1 MFTEIKPTE
10 IVGKGA
16 IRRGRGRPPGQTAQ
30 GAAAK
35 QRLYDIA
42 VKRMARHGYEMTTLR
57 DVAKDAGVSVSL
69 LYRYFPSKR
78 AVIFALY
85 DELSADYVTTTAAMR
100 PGRWRDRSLFALTSS
115 LEVLTPHRTTLR
127 GLIPVLVGDPDEGL
141 FGEHAAFSRLRV
153 LSVFERAV
161 VEASDAPPRALAEA
175 IGRLLYLVHLAV
187 LLWWLLDKTVKQRA
201 TTALVQLFAGIL
213 PSAAMTL
220 RLPLV
225 RRFVLSVDALVRE
238 ALFGDAGPSA
248 TLGLPPN
255 VGAK

>member
-1 MFTEIKPTE
+1 MFTEIKATE
-10 IVGKGA
+10 TPGRS
-16 IRRGRGRPPGQTAQ
+16 RRGRGRPPGQTAQ

-35 QRLYDIA
+35 KRLYDIA

-57 DVAKDAGVSVSL
+57 DVAKDAGVSVGL

-100 PGRWRDRSLFALTSS
+100 PGTWRARGLFALTSS
-115 LEVLTPHRTTLR
+115 LDVLSPHRTTLR

-153 LSVFERAV
+153 LSVFEQAV
-161 VEASDAPPRALAEA
+161 IGAADAPPRPLAEA

-187 LLWWLLDKTVKQRA
+187 LLWWLLDKTAKQRA
-201 TTALVQLFAGIL
+201 TGALVQLLAGIL

-220 RLPLV
+220 RLPFV

-238 ALFGDAGPSA
+238 ALFGDAVEA
-248 TLGLPPN
+248 R
-255 VGAK
+255 A

>member
-1 MFTEIKPTE
+1 MFTQIKPGETSA
-10 IVGKGA
+10 A
-16 IRRGRGRPPGQTAQ
+16 ISPKRGRGRPPGPTAQ

-35 QRLYDIA
+35 QRLYDVA

-100 PGRWRDRSLFALTSS
+100 PGKWRDRGLFALKSS

-127 GLIPVLVGDPDEGL
+127 GLIPVLVGDSDEGV
-141 FGEHAAFSRLRV
+141 FGEDVAFSRARV
-153 LSVFERAV
+153 LGVFERAV
-161 VEASDAPPRALAEA
+161 VEASDAPPRPLAEA

-201 TTALVQLFAGIL
+201 TTALVGLFEGML

-220 RLPLV
+220 RLPFV

-238 ALFGDAGPSA
+238 ALLAGAEKAAS
-248 TLGLPPN
+248 
-255 VGAK
+255 

>member
-1 MFTEIKPTE
+1 MNMFTEIKSTE
-10 IVGKGA
+10 QQPGKPK
-16 IRRGRGRPPGQTAQ
+16 GRGRPPGQTAQ

-57 DVAKDAGVSVSL
+57 DVAKDAGVSVGL

-85 DELSADYVTTTAAMR
+85 DELSTDYVTTAAAMR
-100 PGRWRDRSLFALTSS
+100 PGKWRDRGLFALTSS

-141 FGEHAAFSRLRV
+141 FGEHAAFSRVRV
-153 LSVFERAV
+153 LSIFEQAV
-161 VEASDAPPRALAEA
+161 VGAADAPPRPLAEA
-175 IGRLLYLVHLAV
+175 IARLLYLVHLAV
-187 LLWWLLDKTVKQRA
+187 LLWWLLDKTPKQRA
-201 TTALVQLFAGIL
+201 TGALVQLFAGIL

-220 RLPLV
+220 RLPFV
-225 RRFVLSVDALVRE
+225 RRFVLSIDALVRE
-238 ALFGDAGPSA
+238 ALFGDAVEA
-248 TLGLPPN
+248 
-255 VGAK
+255 GA